1 MTSVVVLVVVVAVVV
16 EEASSYEMFADGYEK
31 GGNKTGICSCRRREQ
46 KKERERGHKASSGE
60 ILETQSNNL

>member
-1 MTSVVVLVVVVAVVV
+1 MKCLKKQGFAAAATFGGHVA
-16 EEASSYEMFADGYEK
+16 AGADGYEK